1 MGNFVLKVL
10 GVLDL
15 AVAIVLSCS
24 TFLSASIVKQA
35 GIYLLL
41 KGVLFSFSGD
51 IASILDILSAI
62 YIIVLSFGISSPFI
76 SIIVFVYLLQKALY
90 SIVT

>member
-1 MGNFVLKVL
+1 MGNFILKLL
-10 GVLDL
+10 GIFDL
-15 AVAIVLSCS
+15 VVAIILSCS
-24 TFLSASIVKQA
+24 SFLPVSIVKQA

-51 IASILDILSAI
+51 IASIFDIFSAI
-62 YIIVLSFGISSPFI
+62 YILILSFGISSPFI
-76 SIIVFVYLLQKALY
+76 SIVVFVYLLQKALY